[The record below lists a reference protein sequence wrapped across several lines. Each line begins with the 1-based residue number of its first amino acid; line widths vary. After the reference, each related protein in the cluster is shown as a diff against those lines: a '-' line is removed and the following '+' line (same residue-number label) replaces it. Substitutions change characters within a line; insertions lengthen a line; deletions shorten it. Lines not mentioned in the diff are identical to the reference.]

1 MVIFYSY
8 KKYVRK
14 IENKISF
21 DRRVLN
27 IPLLGNFILNSELER
42 FSSTMELLLASGTN
56 LDVALDECSKIFD
69 NKFLS
74 RIIFNAKNDVVEGKD
89 FIVSIKNDGSYWIDQ
104 SGENQNKNLNEIK
117 QLIEKILS
125 QSPEKQILIWGD
137 EKVDYGSV
145 VLLMSEL
152 QKVGA
157 TSVGL
162 ITDPPRD

>member
-1 MVIFYSY
+1 MIRSKHKKRKLVAEINVIPYVDVTFVLLVVFMVTA
-8 KKYVRK
+8 
-14 IENKISF
+14 
-21 DRRVLN
+21 
-27 IPLLGNFILNSELER
+27 PLLMQGVQV
-42 FSSTMELLLASGTN
+42 N
-56 LDVALDECSKIFD
+56 LPAVDSAPIKSND
-69 NKFLS
+69 N
-74 RIIFNAKNDVVEGKD
+74 DP

-104 SGENQNKNLNEIK
+104 RGENQNKNLNEIK
-117 QLIEKILS
+117 QIIQKILS

>member
-1 MVIFYSY
+1 MIRSKHKKRKLVAEINVIPYVDVTFVLLVVFMVTA
-8 KKYVRK
+8 
-14 IENKISF
+14 
-21 DRRVLN
+21 
-27 IPLLGNFILNSELER
+27 PLLMQGVQV
-42 FSSTMELLLASGTN
+42 N
-56 LDVALDECSKIFD
+56 LPAVDSAPIKSND
-69 NKFLS
+69 N
-74 RIIFNAKNDVVEGKD
+74 DP

-104 SGENQNKNLNEIK
+104 RGKNQNKNLNEIK
-117 QLIEKILS
+117 QIIEKILS

>member
-1 MVIFYSY
+1 MIRSKHKKRKLVAEINVIPYVDVTFVLLVVFMVTA
-8 KKYVRK
+8 
-14 IENKISF
+14 
-21 DRRVLN
+21 
-27 IPLLGNFILNSELER
+27 PLLMQGVQV
-42 FSSTMELLLASGTN
+42 N
-56 LDVALDECSKIFD
+56 LPAVDSAPIKSND
-69 NKFLS
+69 N
-74 RIIFNAKNDVVEGKD
+74 DP

-104 SGENQNKNLNEIK
+104 RGENRTKNLNEIK
-117 QLIEKILS
+117 QIIEKILS

-157 TSVGL
+157 MSVGL

>member
-1 MVIFYSY
+1 MIRSKHKKRKLVAEINVIPYVDVTFVLLVVFMVTA
-8 KKYVRK
+8 
-14 IENKISF
+14 
-21 DRRVLN
+21 
-27 IPLLGNFILNSELER
+27 PLLMQGVQV
-42 FSSTMELLLASGTN
+42 N
-56 LDVALDECSKIFD
+56 LPAVDSAPIKSND
-69 NKFLS
+69 N
-74 RIIFNAKNDVVEGKD
+74 DP
-89 FIVSIKNDGSYWIDQ
+89 FIVSIKNDGSFWIDQ
-104 SGENQNKNLNEIK
+104 RGENQNKNLNEIK
-117 QLIEKILS
+117 QIIEKILS

>member
-1 MVIFYSY
+1 MIRSKHKKRKLVAEINVIPYVDVTFVLLVVFMVTA
-8 KKYVRK
+8 
-14 IENKISF
+14 
-21 DRRVLN
+21 
-27 IPLLGNFILNSELER
+27 PLLMQGVQV
-42 FSSTMELLLASGTN
+42 N
-56 LDVALDECSKIFD
+56 LPAVDSAPIKSND
-69 NKFLS
+69 N
-74 RIIFNAKNDVVEGKD
+74 DP

-104 SGENQNKNLNEIK
+104 RGENQNKNLNEIK
-117 QLIEKILS
+117 QIIEKIIS

>member
-1 MVIFYSY
+1 MIRSKHKKRKLVAEINVIPYVDVTFVLLVVFMVTA
-8 KKYVRK
+8 
-14 IENKISF
+14 
-21 DRRVLN
+21 
-27 IPLLGNFILNSELER
+27 PLLMQGVQV
-42 FSSTMELLLASGTN
+42 N
-56 LDVALDECSKIFD
+56 LPAVDSAPIKSND
-69 NKFLS
+69 N
-74 RIIFNAKNDVVEGKD
+74 DP

-104 SGENQNKNLNEIK
+104 RGKNQNTNLNEIK
-117 QLIEKILS
+117 QIIEKILS

-157 TSVGL
+157 MSVGL

>member
-1 MVIFYSY
+1 MIRSKNKKRKLVAEINVIPYVDVTFVLLVVFMVTA
-8 KKYVRK
+8 
-14 IENKISF
+14 
-21 DRRVLN
+21 
-27 IPLLGNFILNSELER
+27 PLLMQGVQV
-42 FSSTMELLLASGTN
+42 N
-56 LDVALDECSKIFD
+56 LPAVDSAPIKSND
-69 NKFLS
+69 N
-74 RIIFNAKNDVVEGKD
+74 DP

-104 SGENQNKNLNEIK
+104 RGENQNKNLNEIK
-117 QLIEKILS
+117 QIIEKILS

>member
-1 MVIFYSY
+1 MIRSKHKKRKLVAEINVIPYVDVTFVLLGVFMVTA
-8 KKYVRK
+8 
-14 IENKISF
+14 
-21 DRRVLN
+21 
-27 IPLLGNFILNSELER
+27 PLLMQGVQV
-42 FSSTMELLLASGTN
+42 N
-56 LDVALDECSKIFD
+56 LPAVDSAPIKSND
-69 NKFLS
+69 N
-74 RIIFNAKNDVVEGKD
+74 DP

-104 SGENQNKNLNEIK
+104 RGENQNKNLNEIK
-117 QLIEKILS
+117 QIIEKILS
-125 QSPEKQILIWGD
+125 QSPEKQILVWGD

>member
-1 MVIFYSY
+1 MRSKHKKRKLVAEINVIPYVDVTFVLLVVFMVTA
-8 KKYVRK
+8 
-14 IENKISF
+14 
-21 DRRVLN
+21 
-27 IPLLGNFILNSELER
+27 PLLMQGVQV
-42 FSSTMELLLASGTN
+42 N
-56 LDVALDECSKIFD
+56 LPAVDSAPIKSND
-69 NKFLS
+69 N
-74 RIIFNAKNDVVEGKD
+74 DP

-104 SGENQNKNLNEIK
+104 RGENQNKNLNEIK
-117 QLIEKILS
+117 QIIEKILS

>member
-1 MVIFYSY
+1 MIRSKHKKRKLVAEINVIPYVDVTFVLLVVFMVTA
-8 KKYVRK
+8 
-14 IENKISF
+14 
-21 DRRVLN
+21 
-27 IPLLGNFILNSELER
+27 PLLMQGVQV
-42 FSSTMELLLASGTN
+42 N
-56 LDVALDECSKIFD
+56 LPAVDSAPIKSND
-69 NKFLS
+69 N
-74 RIIFNAKNDVVEGKD
+74 DP

-104 SGENQNKNLNEIK
+104 RGENQNKNLNEIK
-117 QLIEKILS
+117 QIIEKILS
-125 QSPEKQILIWGD
+125 QSPEKKILIWGD

>member
-1 MVIFYSY
+1 LIRSKHKKRKLVAEINVIPYVDVTFVLLVVFMVTA
-8 KKYVRK
+8 
-14 IENKISF
+14 
-21 DRRVLN
+21 
-27 IPLLGNFILNSELER
+27 PLLMQGVQV
-42 FSSTMELLLASGTN
+42 N
-56 LDVALDECSKIFD
+56 LPAVDSAPIKSND
-69 NKFLS
+69 N
-74 RIIFNAKNDVVEGKD
+74 DP

-104 SGENQNKNLNEIK
+104 RGENQNKNLNEIK
-117 QLIEKILS
+117 QIIEKILS

-157 TSVGL
+157 MSVGL

>member
-1 MVIFYSY
+1 MIRSKHKKRKLVAEINVIPYVDVTFVLLVVFMVTA
-8 KKYVRK
+8 
-14 IENKISF
+14 
-21 DRRVLN
+21 
-27 IPLLGNFILNSELER
+27 PLLMQGVQV
-42 FSSTMELLLASGTN
+42 N
-56 LDVALDECSKIFD
+56 LPAVDSAPIKSND
-69 NKFLS
+69 N
-74 RIIFNAKNDVVEGKD
+74 DP

-104 SGENQNKNLNEIK
+104 RGENQNKNLNEIK
-117 QLIEKILS
+117 QITEKILS
-125 QSPEKQILIWGD
+125 QNPEKQILIWGD

>member
-1 MVIFYSY
+1 MIRSRHKKRKLVAEINVIPYVDVTFVLLVVFMVTA
-8 KKYVRK
+8 
-14 IENKISF
+14 
-21 DRRVLN
+21 
-27 IPLLGNFILNSELER
+27 PLLMQGVQV
-42 FSSTMELLLASGTN
+42 N
-56 LDVALDECSKIFD
+56 LPAVDSAPIKSND
-69 NKFLS
+69 N
-74 RIIFNAKNDVVEGKD
+74 DP

-104 SGENQNKNLNEIK
+104 RGENQNKNLNEIK
-117 QLIEKILS
+117 QIIEKILS

>member
-1 MVIFYSY
+1 LIRSKHKKRKLVAEINVIPYVDVTFVLLVVFMVTA
-8 KKYVRK
+8 
-14 IENKISF
+14 
-21 DRRVLN
+21 
-27 IPLLGNFILNSELER
+27 PLLMQGVQV
-42 FSSTMELLLASGTN
+42 N
-56 LDVALDECSKIFD
+56 LPAVDSAPIKSND
-69 NKFLS
+69 N
-74 RIIFNAKNDVVEGKD
+74 DP

-104 SGENQNKNLNEIK
+104 RGKNQNKNLNEIK
-117 QLIEKILS
+117 QIIEKILS

-157 TSVGL
+157 MSVGL

>member
-1 MVIFYSY
+1 MIRSKHKKRKLVAEINVIPYVDVTFVLLVVFMVTA
-8 KKYVRK
+8 
-14 IENKISF
+14 
-21 DRRVLN
+21 
-27 IPLLGNFILNSELER
+27 PLLMQGVQV
-42 FSSTMELLLASGTN
+42 N
-56 LDVALDECSKIFD
+56 LPAVDSAPMKSND
-69 NKFLS
+69 N
-74 RIIFNAKNDVVEGKD
+74 DP

-104 SGENQNKNLNEIK
+104 RGENQNKNLNEIK
-117 QLIEKILS
+117 QNIEKILS

>member
-1 MVIFYSY
+1 MISSKHKKRKLVAEINVIPYVDVTFVLLVVFMVTA
-8 KKYVRK
+8 
-14 IENKISF
+14 
-21 DRRVLN
+21 
-27 IPLLGNFILNSELER
+27 PLLMQGVQV
-42 FSSTMELLLASGTN
+42 N
-56 LDVALDECSKIFD
+56 LPAVDSAPIKSND
-69 NKFLS
+69 N
-74 RIIFNAKNDVVEGKD
+74 DP

-104 SGENQNKNLNEIK
+104 RGENQNKNLNEIK
-117 QLIEKILS
+117 QIIEKILS

-157 TSVGL
+157 MSVGL

>member
-1 MVIFYSY
+1 LIRSKHKKRKLVAEINVIPYVDVTFVLLVVFMVTA
-8 KKYVRK
+8 
-14 IENKISF
+14 
-21 DRRVLN
+21 
-27 IPLLGNFILNSELER
+27 PLLMQGVQV
-42 FSSTMELLLASGTN
+42 N
-56 LDVALDECSKIFD
+56 LPAVDSAPIKSND
-69 NKFLS
+69 N
-74 RIIFNAKNDVVEGKD
+74 DP

-104 SGENQNKNLNEIK
+104 RGENQNKNLNEIK
-117 QLIEKILS
+117 QIIEKILS

>member
-1 MVIFYSY
+1 MIRRKHKKRKLVAEINVIPYVDVTFVLLVVFMVTA
-8 KKYVRK
+8 
-14 IENKISF
+14 
-21 DRRVLN
+21 
-27 IPLLGNFILNSELER
+27 PLLMQGVQV
-42 FSSTMELLLASGTN
+42 N
-56 LDVALDECSKIFD
+56 LPAVDSAPIKSND
-69 NKFLS
+69 N
-74 RIIFNAKNDVVEGKD
+74 DP

-104 SGENQNKNLNEIK
+104 RGENQNKNLNEIK
-117 QLIEKILS
+117 QIIEKILS

>member
-1 MVIFYSY
+1 MIRSKHKKRKLVAEINVIPYVDVTFVLLVVFMVTA
-8 KKYVRK
+8 
-14 IENKISF
+14 
-21 DRRVLN
+21 
-27 IPLLGNFILNSELER
+27 PLLMQGVQV
-42 FSSTMELLLASGTN
+42 N
-56 LDVALDECSKIFD
+56 LPAVDSAPIKSND
-69 NKFLS
+69 N
-74 RIIFNAKNDVVEGKD
+74 DP

-104 SGENQNKNLNEIK
+104 RGENQNKNLNEIK
-117 QLIEKILS
+117 QIIEKILS

-162 ITDPPRD
+162 ITDPPKD

>member
-1 MVIFYSY
+1 MIRSKHKKRKLVAEINVIPYVDVTFVLLVVFMVTA
-8 KKYVRK
+8 
-14 IENKISF
+14 
-21 DRRVLN
+21 
-27 IPLLGNFILNSELER
+27 PLLMQGVQV
-42 FSSTMELLLASGTN
+42 N
-56 LDVALDECSKIFD
+56 LPAVDSAPIKSND
-69 NKFLS
+69 N
-74 RIIFNAKNDVVEGKD
+74 DP
-89 FIVSIKNDGSYWIDQ
+89 FIVSVKNDGSYWIDQ
-104 SGENQNKNLNEIK
+104 RGENQNKNLNEIK
-117 QLIEKILS
+117 QIIEKILS

>member
-1 MVIFYSY
+1 MIRSKHKKRKFVAEINVIPYVDVTFVLLVVFMVTA
-8 KKYVRK
+8 
-14 IENKISF
+14 
-21 DRRVLN
+21 
-27 IPLLGNFILNSELER
+27 PLLMQGVQV
-42 FSSTMELLLASGTN
+42 N
-56 LDVALDECSKIFD
+56 LPAVDSAPIKSND
-69 NKFLS
+69 N
-74 RIIFNAKNDVVEGKD
+74 DP

-104 SGENQNKNLNEIK
+104 RGENQNKNLNEIK
-117 QLIEKILS
+117 QIIEKILS

>member
-1 MVIFYSY
+1 MIRSKHKKRKLVAEINVIPYVDVTFVLLVVFMVTA
-8 KKYVRK
+8 
-14 IENKISF
+14 
-21 DRRVLN
+21 
-27 IPLLGNFILNSELER
+27 PLLMQGVQV
-42 FSSTMELLLASGTN
+42 N
-56 LDVALDECSKIFD
+56 LPAVDSAPIKSND
-69 NKFLS
+69 N
-74 RIIFNAKNDVVEGKD
+74 DP

-104 SGENQNKNLNEIK
+104 RGENQNKNLNEIK
-117 QLIEKILS
+117 QIIEKILS
-125 QSPEKQILIWGD
+125 QSSEKQILIWGD

>member
-1 MVIFYSY
+1 MIRSKHKKRKLVAEINVIPYVDVTFVLLVVFMVTA
-8 KKYVRK
+8 
-14 IENKISF
+14 
-21 DRRVLN
+21 
-27 IPLLGNFILNSELER
+27 PLLMQGVQV
-42 FSSTMELLLASGTN
+42 N
-56 LDVALDECSKIFD
+56 LPAVDSAPIKSND
-69 NKFLS
+69 N
-74 RIIFNAKNDVVEGKD
+74 DP

-104 SGENQNKNLNEIK
+104 RGENQNKNLNEIK
-117 QLIEKILS
+117 QIIQKILS

-157 TSVGL
+157 MSVGL

>member
-1 MVIFYSY
+1 MIRSKHKKRKLVAEINVIPYVDVTFVLLVVFMVTA
-8 KKYVRK
+8 
-14 IENKISF
+14 
-21 DRRVLN
+21 
-27 IPLLGNFILNSELER
+27 PLLMQGVQV
-42 FSSTMELLLASGTN
+42 N
-56 LDVALDECSKIFD
+56 LPAVDSAPIKSND
-69 NKFLS
+69 N
-74 RIIFNAKNDVVEGKD
+74 DP

-104 SGENQNKNLNEIK
+104 RGKNQNKNLNEIK
-117 QLIEKILS
+117 QIIEKILS

-157 TSVGL
+157 MSVGL